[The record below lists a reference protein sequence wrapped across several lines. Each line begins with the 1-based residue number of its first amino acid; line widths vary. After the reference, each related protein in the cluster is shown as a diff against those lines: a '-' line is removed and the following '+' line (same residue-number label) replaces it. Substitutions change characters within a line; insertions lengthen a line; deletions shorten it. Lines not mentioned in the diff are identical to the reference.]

1 MLLRSWKRLKVG
13 NEQENWVVAR
23 FAASMWINTEVVACN
38 GPRHMQPFGRKDTKV
53 FPHLSSALKEATVL
67 GTN

>member
-1 MLLRSWKRLKVG
+1 MNKRIGSLQDLR
-13 NEQENWVVAR
+13 
-23 FAASMWINTEVVACN
+23 MWINTEVVACN